1 MPLATSWIST
11 ENCQASSL
19 TDNSHATTSHTTSL
33 MKTTSKQN
41 NTNTKIHTRTHK
53 HTHNQTKK
61 QPKKETKPILALLLL
76 TGINEIKQIFVC
88 DYYLC
93 APVQYRTKG
102 NFMLK
107 IFFINSVFF
116 IRVKHWSKDTFSN
129 AELEKGLHIGSR
141 FRVCLYDRL
150 GTWTAKS
157 DYFFLILTQAN
168 APYAWPGQCLD
179 HSIQVQVLSYPVKAK
194 IFRVWLMHCPG

>member
-1 MPLATSWIST
+1 MLPHHIQRLSWKPHQNRTIPT
-11 ENCQASSL
+11 QKY
-19 TDNSHATTSHTTSL
+19 TDAH
-33 MKTTSKQN
+33 
-41 NTNTKIHTRTHK
+41 TNTHITK
-53 HTHNQTKK
+53 QKK

-76 TGINEIKQIFVC
+76 TGVNEIKQIFVC

-102 NFMLK
+102 NFMLE

-150 GTWTAKS
+150 GTWTAKA

-179 HSIQVQVLSYPVKAK
+179 HSIQV
-194 IFRVWLMHCPG
+194 